1 MIVFVSDILIK
12 LIIRIWD
19 LVLNT
24 AQLLLALLIK
34 KILNFNH
41 SFHPFENPDI
51 FAFCQVFF
59 SNLKVLVFQLI
70 IQDRET

>member
-1 MIVFVSDILIK
+1 MIASMSDILIK

-34 KILNFNH
+34 KILNH
-41 SFHPFENPDI
+41 SFHPFENTDI
-51 FAFCQVFF
+51 LAFCQVFF
-59 SNLKVLVFQLI
+59 NLEVLVF
-70 IQDRET
+70 